1 MASGNL
7 LYEHRELNP
16 GLSDYLEGWKG
27 MADVREIQEGGVVR
41 IPIVDSCYVWQRPTQ
56 YCMPARPS
64 FRESIVIVLM
74 IFLVEILN
82 SVNIKVHLSG
92 QQMLVTK
99 NCCPEVLRVL
109 PPPYRCECKY

>member
-1 MASGNL
+1 MAGGNL

-56 YCMPARPS
+56 YCK
-64 FRESIVIVLM
+64 VI
-74 IFLVEILN
+74 IFQLETNKFFKILE
-82 SVNIKVHLSG
+82 K
-92 QQMLVTK
+92 
-99 NCCPEVLRVL
+99 
-109 PPPYRCECKY
+109 